1 MAIDPRE
8 LRRALGH
15 FATGVTVVT
24 CHGGDGAPHGAT
36 VNAFTAV
43 SLEPPLVLVSL
54 DRRSRLCSLLEARPF
69 TVNVLEAG
77 QKDLARHF
85 AGTPGQDVDWEVD
98 RDDDSGG
105 GAPRLAGALAHIAC
119 TPWRHYD
126 GGDHVLYLG
135 EVQEF
140 RLHEG
145 SPLLFHTGKFH
156 QLGDDFDPD
165 LWEGSADAP
174 GGMAWFS
181 DVLVTRPTPP
191 AR

>member
-1 MAIDPRE
+1 MPIDPKE

-15 FATGVTVVT
+15 FATGVTVIT
-24 CHGGDGAPHGAT
+24 CRGQDGQPHGAT

-54 DRRSRLCSLLEARPF
+54 DRRSKVCSLVESRPF

-77 QKDLARHF
+77 QKDLAMHF
-85 AGTPGQDVDWEVD
+85 AGKPCQNVEWDADGAC
-98 RDDDSGG
+98 
-105 GAPRLAGALAHIAC
+105 GAPRLGGALAHISC
-119 TPWRHYD
+119 LPWQHYD

-140 RLHEG
+140 HVHHG
-145 SPLLFHTGKFH
+145 HPLLFHTGKFH

-165 LWEGSADAP
+165 LWTGSADGPDGIAFF
-174 GGMAWFS
+174 A
-181 DVLVTRPTPP
+181 DVVVGRSPSSRP
-191 AR
+191 

>member
-1 MAIDPRE
+1 MAIDPGE
-8 LRRALGH
+8 LRQALGH
-15 FATGVTVVT
+15 FATGVTVIT
-24 CHGGDGAPHGAT
+24 CRGADETAHGAT

-54 DRRSRLCSLLEARPF
+54 DRRSTVCSLLESRPF

-77 QKDLARHF
+77 QKDLATHF
-85 AGTPGQDVDWEVD
+85 AGRPSQDVEWDAD
-98 RDDDSGG
+98 GAC
-105 GAPRLAGALAHIAC
+105 GAPRLSGTLAHISC
-119 TPWRHYD
+119 LPWQHYD

-140 RLHEG
+140 RIHHG
-145 SPLLFHTGKFH
+145 RPLLFHTGKFH
-156 QLGDDFDPD
+156 RLGDDFDPD

-181 DVLVTRPTPP
+181 DVLVSRPT
-191 AR
+191 R